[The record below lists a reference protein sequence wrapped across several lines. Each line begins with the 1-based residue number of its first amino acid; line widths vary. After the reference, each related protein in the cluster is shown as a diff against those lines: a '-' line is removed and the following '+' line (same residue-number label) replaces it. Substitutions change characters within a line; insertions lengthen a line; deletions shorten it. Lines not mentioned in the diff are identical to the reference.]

1 MTTPDPRKAEE
12 PDEMG
17 WFFHMYQI
25 FEPVREEVSQSGMT
39 EDEVNRFLGELI
51 EEVRQERWLREQQN
65 KKQSR

>member
-1 MTTPDPRKAEE
+1 MKWA
-12 PDEMG
+12 G
-17 WFFHMYQI
+17 FFHMYQI